1 MHVIKAI
8 TVLRPLEEVYRFWV
22 DFQNMPRF
30 MSHLDSVES
39 TDGGRSRWRSRSDEG
54 ESMEWESEVIEQVPN
69 EMIAWQSTLGSDV
82 KNRGAAYFSEAP
94 GDRGTEVRVEL
105 TFDQPGGK
113 LGDRGTEVRVELTFD
128 QPGGKLGSLFSKLFG
143 EDPGTQVSRD
153 LRRFKQILE
162 TGEVVHSDASIHK
175 GMHPARPAEAGEL
188 AGTAQEEA
196 RQ

>member
-8 TVLRPLEEVYRFWV
+8 TVLRPLDEVYRFWV

-39 TDGGRSRWRSRSDEG
+39 TDGGRSRWRSRSDAG

-69 EMIAWQSTLGSDV
+69 DMIAWQSTQGSDV
-82 KNRGAAYFSEAP
+82 KNSGAAYFSEAP
-94 GDRGTEVRVEL
+94 
-105 TFDQPGGK
+105 
-113 LGDRGTEVRVELTFD
+113 GDRGTEVRVELTFD